1 MVQAARQRVVSL
13 HWGYEVTRNHLCPCT
28 LEGKCRQSKCR
39 QDLVYIYSRHKYIVH
54 VATVY
59 MSMAGNI
66 KTMAINNVT
75 FCLHGE
81 LTLVDELVEGVL
93 AIGARL
99 PPHDGACGV
108 FNTGTL
114 SRHRLPIGLHVSL
127 SRQVYVQW

>member
-39 QDLVYIYSRHKYIVH
+39 QDLVYTVDTSTLYTCLLH
-54 VATVY
+54 VYT
-59 MSMAGNI
+59 SMAGNM
-66 KTMAINNVT
+66 KTMAINNVI

-81 LTLVDELVEGVL
+81 LTLVDKLVEGVL

-99 PPHDGACGV
+99 PPHDGAGGV

-114 SRHRLPIGLHVSL
+114 SRHRLPI
-127 SRQVYVQW
+127 